1 MATPAASAD
10 KADHQGERIKALRLQ
25 KGLSIRGL
33 AKQSGLTHPFIAMVE
48 RNETS
53 PSVSSL
59 KKILSVLDVTLS
71 DFFSDRDSLDR
82 VAFYRADDL
91 VELADG
97 DQVSYRQVGAN
108 LRNAQMM
115 LLHERYA
122 PGAST
127 GDDGYSH
134 QAEEGGVVIQGRL
147 EITVGDV
154 TEILG
159 PGDAYYFDSTL
170 PHRMENVSEDE
181 CVVVSAVTPRT
192 F

>member
-147 EITVGDV
+147 EITVGDA

-170 PHRMENVSEDE
+170 PHRMENVSDDE

>member
-1 MATPAASAD
+1 MATRVAAPD
-10 KADHQGERIKALRLQ
+10 KADHQGERIKSLRLE

-97 DQVSYRQVGAN
+97 EQVSYRQVGAN

-134 QAEEGGVVIQGRL
+134 QAEEGGVIIQGRL
-147 EITVGDV
+147 EITVGNV
-154 TEILG
+154 SETLG

-170 PHRMENVSEDE
+170 PHRMENVSDE
-181 CVVVSAVTPRT
+181 QCIVVSAVTPRT

>member
-1 MATPAASAD
+1 MATPSASAD

-147 EITVGDV
+147 EITVGDA
-154 TEILG
+154 TETLG

-170 PHRMENVSEDE
+170 PHRMENVSDEE